1 MSSHALQCYLHDSAA
16 PECVMAEAQI
26 AQCILVATVLV
37 MATWCGQQRGIGKGV
52 ECRIKDI
59 PSSISG
65 KPVSCSTR
73 CTGNEAFSRAA
84 ALPPVDTSS
93 YP

>member
-1 MSSHALQCYLHDSAA
+1 
-16 PECVMAEAQI
+16 MAEAQT
-26 AQCILVATVLV
+26 AQCIVVATVLV
-37 MATWCGQQRGIGKGV
+37 MATCCGQQKGIEKSV
-52 ECRIKDI
+52 ECKIKDV

-73 CTGNEAFSRAA
+73 CTGKEAFSRAA